1 MKPNPKY
8 AHLAFTD
15 VPCELKTV
23 KVALSHPSWM
33 TTMHEEMAALRQ
45 NHTWDFVPCQPNM
58 NVIGCKWVFKTKL

>member
-1 MKPNPKY
+1 MKPNAKC

-15 VPCELKTV
+15 VPCERKTV

-45 NHTWDFVPCQPNM
+45 NHTWDFVPCQP
-58 NVIGCKWVFKTKL
+58 L